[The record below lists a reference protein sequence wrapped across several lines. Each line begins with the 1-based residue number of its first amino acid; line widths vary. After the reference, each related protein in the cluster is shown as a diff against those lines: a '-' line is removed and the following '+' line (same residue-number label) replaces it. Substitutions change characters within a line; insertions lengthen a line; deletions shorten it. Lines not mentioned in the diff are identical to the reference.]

1 MFKTNEVLLKNLID
15 DVEKGKIQLPDF
27 QRGWVWDDDRI
38 KGLLASVSRGF
49 PMGAVMTL
57 SAGSEI
63 KFRTRPIEGVK
74 PDEVGQAES
83 FLLDGQQRLTSLYQS
98 LRHPGA
104 VDTHNNRGQRIKRWY
119 YIDMKK
125 ALNRDVDR
133 EEAIVSVPENRLE
146 TRDFGRQTVW
156 DLSSPEKEYEQHMMP
171 SESLMNPSSPKSL

>member
-63 KFRTRPIEGVK
+63 KFRTRPIEGVQ
-74 PDEVGQAES
+74 PDSVGDPES
-83 FLLDGQQRLTSLYQS
+83 SLLDGQQRLTSLYQS
-98 LRHPGA
+98 LRYPGS
-104 VDTHNNRGQRIKRWY
+104 VDTQNIRNQRIKRWY
-119 YIDMKK
+119 YIDMRK
-125 ALNRDVDR
+125 ALDPETDR
-133 EEAIVSVPENRLE
+133 EDAVVSVPENRQE
-146 TRDFGRQTVW
+146 TRDAKLETSDARLFGICRCQNW
-156 DLSSPEKEYEQHMMP
+156 NLS
-171 SESLMNPSSPKSL
+171 NT